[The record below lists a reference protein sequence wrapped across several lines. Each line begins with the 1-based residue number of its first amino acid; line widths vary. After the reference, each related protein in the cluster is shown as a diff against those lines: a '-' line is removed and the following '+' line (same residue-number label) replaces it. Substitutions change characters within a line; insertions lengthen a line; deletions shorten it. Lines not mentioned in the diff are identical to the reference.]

1 MNEVD
6 ILLIVGIF
14 LIGCLIRREM
24 RRGAFLEQQ
33 SKDDKKETGRLP
45 WFILKKKQSLHSGV
59 GASRKLT
66 RGQYSIGADTVA
78 DHYCKDIRGS
88 PFAVSHPPPEMAE
101 RPRTWKCRWFLP
113 TTFKHTACSCDGAV
127 PSFRGLLTH
136 RLLQQAVAT
145 GAVTYG
151 ELAHTWIGKY

>member
-45 WFILKKKQSLHSGV
+45 
-59 GASRKLT
+59 
-66 RGQYSIGADTVA
+66 
-78 DHYCKDIRGS
+78 
-88 PFAVSHPPPEMAE
+88 
-101 RPRTWKCRWFLP
+101 
-113 TTFKHTACSCDGAV
+113 
-127 PSFRGLLTH
+127 
-136 RLLQQAVAT
+136 
-145 GAVTYG
+145 
-151 ELAHTWIGKY
+151 